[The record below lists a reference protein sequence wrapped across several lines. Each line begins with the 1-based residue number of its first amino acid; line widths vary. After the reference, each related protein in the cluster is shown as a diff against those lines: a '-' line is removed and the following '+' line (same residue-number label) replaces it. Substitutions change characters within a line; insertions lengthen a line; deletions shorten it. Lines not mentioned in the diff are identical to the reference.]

1 MSHVRRFIRPGV
13 YTGVDE
19 ATMTISFEEWLV
31 ETRPR
36 LHRCFLARYG
46 SAIAV
51 ELTSEVVAWAWEHRS
66 EIDAMDNPSGYLY
79 RVGQSKS
86 RRLLRW
92 RRSVVTLPEERRGD
106 QHDPVVEPG
115 LDTALASLSAEQRE
129 AVILVHCFGWTQPE
143 VADML
148 EVELHTV
155 RNRVH
160 RGLISLRESLGVTG

>member
-1 MSHVRRFIRPGV
+1 
-13 YTGVDE
+13 
-19 ATMTISFEEWLV
+19 MTISFEEWLV

-36 LHRCFLARYG
+36 LHRAFLARYG
-46 SAIAV
+46 SVIADD
-51 ELTSEVVAWAWEHRS
+51 LTSEVVTWAWEHRS
-66 EIDAMDNPSGYLY
+66 EIDAIGNPSGYLY

-92 RRSVVTLPEERRGD
+92 RRTVVTLPEERSGD

-115 LDTALASLSAEQRE
+115 LDTALASLNAEQRE

-143 VADML
+143 VAEML

-160 RGLISLRESLGVTG
+160 RGLKALRESLGVTR